1 MALERGAVKKGEEG
15 GGGRSALGRLCGQV
29 EMVVFLKTGVG
40 WMLCDPAVA
49 SFSLGIH
56 S

>member
-1 MALERGAVKKGEEG
+1 MALERAAVKKGEEG

-29 EMVVFLKTGVG
+29 EMVGFLKTGVG

-49 SFSLGIH
+49 SFTLGNH